1 MQRGKGQEVPG
12 RQQKEEKKKAQ
23 QELQHQKENR
33 TESVDSHLL
42 EFITDINTLDW
53 VKLIF
58 FFFCTFSSV
67 TQFGN
72 HCITILLKKF
82 NEHGGSEG
90 QTEVWYM
97 T

>member
-12 RQQKEEKKKAQ
+12 GQQKEEKKKAQ

-53 VKLIF
+53 IKLIF
-58 FFFCTFSSV
+58 FLLLYIHFCN

-72 HCITILLKKF
+72 HCITILLKSLMNTVDLKAKLKS
-82 NEHGGSEG
+82 GI
-90 QTEVWYM
+90 
-97 T
+97 

>member
-58 FFFCTFSSV
+58 FFFFLY
-67 TQFGN
+67 
-72 HCITILLKKF
+72 ILFCNTVWKSLYYNFAKK
-82 NEHGGSEG
+82 
-90 QTEVWYM
+90 V
-97 T
+97 

>member
-1 MQRGKGQEVPG
+1 MPG
-12 RQQKEEKKKAQ
+12 GQQKEEKKKAQ

-53 VKLIF
+53 IKLIF
-58 FFFCTFSSV
+58 
-67 TQFGN
+67 
-72 HCITILLKKF
+72 LLFVHSLLQHTVWKSLYYNFAEKF

-90 QTEVWYM
+90 QTDVWHM